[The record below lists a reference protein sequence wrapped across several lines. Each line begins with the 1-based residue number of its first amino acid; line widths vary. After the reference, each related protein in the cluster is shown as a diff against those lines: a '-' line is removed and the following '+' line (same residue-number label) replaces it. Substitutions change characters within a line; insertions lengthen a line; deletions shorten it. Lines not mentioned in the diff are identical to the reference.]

1 MTVATFFTCLRIFL
15 IPVFGWMWAKGLY
28 ADALAIFVIAS
39 LSDLLDG
46 FLARWLHQTSRVGA
60 ILDPAADKLMLLVS
74 FLVGASVGAVPWWL
88 AAIVIGRDVVLA
100 GGAALWTFVMHRR
113 FDPAQ
118 FHPTRIGKYSTFFQ
132 LGTIGLA
139 LVTKALHADAFG
151 PWVASLVFIT
161 CAFTLASAAQ
171 YIATALVALAQKP
184 SHSAAAGSAV
194 APPFDNANGAP
205 KPNSAT

>member
-1 MTVATFFTCLRIFL
+1 MTVATFFTCIRIAL

-28 ADALAIFVIAS
+28 GDALAIFVIAS

-46 FLARWLHQTSRVGA
+46 FLARALNQKSKLGA

-74 FLVGASVGAVPWWL
+74 FLVAASVGAVPWWL

-118 FHPTRIGKYSTFFQ
+118 FHPTRIGKYSTMFQ
-132 LGTIGLA
+132 LSTIGLA
-139 LVTKALHADAFG
+139 LLTKALHAQAPR
-151 PWVASLVFIT
+151 PWVATMVLIT

-171 YIATALVALAQKP
+171 YTATGILALVRTPASPALPATSAQAARNP
-184 SHSAAAGSAV
+184 RSA
-194 APPFDNANGAP
+194 P
-205 KPNSAT
+205 